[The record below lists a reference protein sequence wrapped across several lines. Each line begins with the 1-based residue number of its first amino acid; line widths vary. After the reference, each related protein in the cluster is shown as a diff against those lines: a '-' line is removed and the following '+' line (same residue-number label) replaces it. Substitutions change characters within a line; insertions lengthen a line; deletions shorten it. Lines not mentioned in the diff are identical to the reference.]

1 VQICVFHLR
10 VKHWM
15 PKLHWMH
22 QRRFRLFLASLP
34 RALHVQFKNVQVNSV
49 PILLAQLQ
57 PARRFGQGLYTMVQ
71 PACSLSFTA
80 AFGWLINILINY
92 WHWWT
97 GDWTENVCQAFF
109 SLHIYV
115 TRCIRNMIVRC
126 NETYNVLPDAKANN
140 NKLAFVVFN
149 WAWSSLKSNKFQ
161 GP

>member
-1 VQICVFHLR
+1 MR
-10 VKHWM
+10 VPSTRKALDA
-15 PKLHWMH
+15 KVALDAS
-22 QRRFRLFLASLP
+22 ASLSFVSRVFTP
-34 RALHVQFKNVQVNSV
+34 CIACVQFKNVQVNSV

-109 SLHIYV
+109 SFS
-115 TRCIRNMIVRC
+115 
-126 NETYNVLPDAKANN
+126 TYMSPDVLEI
-140 NKLAFVVFN
+140 
-149 WAWSSLKSNKFQ
+149 
-161 GP
+161 